1 MDVERYIN
9 KIVNDGSPKEME
21 KLADILEDLIEDV
34 RHFDRSLYDKY
45 TMCIYEM
52 AYGNE
57 LDETLAREIVNKMQP
72 YAQRWSIEETEKLQ
86 RDYDL
91 NDMRAEDFYVVM
103 NQAFNDYRDIFG
115 DDLSIYIKYTKAF
128 INDPDAKEGKVFKY
142 FTTILK

>member
-1 MDVERYIN
+1 MDIERYIN

-91 NDMRAEDFYVVM
+91 NDMRPEDFYVVM

-142 FTTILK
+142 FTTISK

>member
-1 MDVERYIN
+1 MDIERYIN

-34 RHFDRSLYDKY
+34 KHFDRSLYDKY
-45 TMCIYEM
+45 SMCIYEM

-91 NDMRAEDFYVVM
+91 NDMRPEDFYVVM

-115 DDLSIYIKYTKAF
+115 DDLSVYIKYTKAF

-142 FTTILK
+142 FTTIPK